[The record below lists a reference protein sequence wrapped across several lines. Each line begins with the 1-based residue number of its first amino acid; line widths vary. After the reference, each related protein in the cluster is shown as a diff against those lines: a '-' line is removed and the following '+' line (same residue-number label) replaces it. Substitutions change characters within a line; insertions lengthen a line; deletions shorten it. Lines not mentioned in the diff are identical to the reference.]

1 MAKAVA
7 KVEEVHVPA
16 QQPAAEADSLLN
28 LIERAARDPNV
39 DIDKMERLFGMRERM
54 LAQSNKAAYLAALA
68 DMQAEMPTI
77 AKLGIINKNE
87 KDERGAKTGNQVAMT
102 KYAKWEDVVDAI
114 TPVLHKHG
122 FSLQFRIN
130 QPTPDRLVTT
140 AVLGHKAGHSEE
152 TSISL
157 PLDSSGAKNNVQGWG
172 SSTSYGKRY
181 TAFAL
186 LNIAARGEDDDG
198 KAAGGSERISDDQV
212 EELRTLLMETGSDLA
227 RFYAMFEI
235 ECLEDMPKSKLQTAQ
250 QMLAMKKKKATR

>member
-39 DIDKMERLFGMRERM
+39 DIDKMERLFLMRERM
-54 LAQSNKAAYLAALA
+54 LAQTNKAAYLTALA
-68 DMQAEMPTI
+68 DMQAKLPMVEKRGTI
-77 AKLGIINKNE
+77 SKNE

-102 KYAKWEDVVDAI
+102 KYAKWEDVVEAI
-114 TPVLHKHG
+114 TPVLHEHG
-122 FSLQFRIN
+122 FSLQFRIS
-130 QPTPDRLVTT
+130 QPTEARVVVS

-157 PLDSSGAKNNVQGWG
+157 PLDTSGAKNNVQGWG

-198 KAAGGSERISDDQV
+198 KAAGAVAAINEKQIEQIQSLIVDANADIKKFLSYMKVD
-212 EELRTLLMETGSDLA
+212 TLADIPA
-227 RFYAMFEI
+227 AKFDAAI
-235 ECLEDMPKSKLQTAQ
+235 AALEAKRRSQL
-250 QMLAMKKKKATR
+250 